1 MILRTP
7 DIEKITGL
15 SKVHLW
21 RLEKEGKFPAR
32 LKLGGRA
39 VGWHEAAILEW
50 IESRPRASESLKVPA

>member
-21 RLEKEGKFPAR
+21 RLERDGKFPVR
-32 LKLGGRA
+32 VKLGGRA
-39 VGWHEAAILEW
+39 VGWHESEILEW
-50 IESRPRASESLKVPA
+50 IENRPRATESLKVPA